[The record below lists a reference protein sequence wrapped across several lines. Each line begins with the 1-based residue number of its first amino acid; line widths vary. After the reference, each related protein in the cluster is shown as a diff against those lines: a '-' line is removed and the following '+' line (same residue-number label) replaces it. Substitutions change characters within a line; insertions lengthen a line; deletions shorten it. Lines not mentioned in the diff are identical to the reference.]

1 MSETPARDIAAPHRP
16 VHGPAGVNTTAVQRL
31 RSIEGQ
37 VRGVQRMI
45 EDERYCMDIVD
56 QISAIRAALA
66 KVSENVLRR
75 HIETCVVQDLRHGS
89 EDDQERVVAELMDA
103 FARKLR

>member
-1 MSETPARDIAAPHRP
+1 
-16 VHGPAGVNTTAVQRL
+16 
-31 RSIEGQ
+31 
-37 VRGVQRMI
+37 MI

-89 EDDQERVVAELMDA
+89 DEDQERVVAELIDA